1 MTLAGP
7 LTGLSK
13 ALYLAL
19 ATLTLITI
27 LVSIQPSMGLRQV
40 RNLSILASYAVG
52 IALLFADKW
61 ARPAAVWAGV
71 GLVSGILYFGYEVW
85 SIQRARREQ
94 PGEDHG
100 SPSVSTILLGVF
112 AWPLSLPEVIESTLA
127 DAGVIGGGEAPPP
140 PTNIGRPQ

>member
-1 MTLAGP
+1 MTLTGP
-7 LTGLSK
+7 LTGVSK

-19 ATLTLITI
+19 AILILITI
-27 LVSIQPSMGLRQV
+27 LVSIQPAIGLRQV

-71 GLVSGILYFGYEVW
+71 GLVSGVLYFGYEAW
-85 SIQRARREQ
+85 SIQRAKQER